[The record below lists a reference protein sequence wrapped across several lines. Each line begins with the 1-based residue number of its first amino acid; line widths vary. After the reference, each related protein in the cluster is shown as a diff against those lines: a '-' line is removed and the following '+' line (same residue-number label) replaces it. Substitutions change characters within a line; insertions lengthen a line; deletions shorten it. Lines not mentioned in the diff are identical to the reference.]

1 MINPPKAMSAEGNT
15 TVPEPKDDAQ
25 RLYDAIEIIRKKNAE
40 INDLNR
46 TITQIRRDND
56 TCEAIRKEIWGLAA
70 HSPEPPEWI
79 QGRGVRNGSRGGPIT
94 IWSDIHYGEVVNPDE
109 INGVNAFNKNI
120 AAKRIHRLVNTTVDL
135 AFNHMGRAKT
145 TYPGIVICLGGDM
158 IGGDIHEELLATND
172 RTPHQSVNDLT
183 DLLAGGIEEC
193 ASKFGKVFVP
203 CVVGN
208 HGRNTKKMR
217 MKGRV
222 FTNFDWSIYCN
233 LERSFRKDRHV
244 QFYVPSQADAAFQLY
259 GHRYLLTHGDSL
271 GVKGG
276 DGIIGA
282 LGPIMRGTLKVHR
295 SEAQIG
301 RDFDT
306 LVIGH
311 WHQYITLPGLVCNN
325 ALKGYDEYAMLQLRA
340 PYSRPSQALW
350 FTHPEHGIT
359 AHWQVYLEGIQHAQ
373 DSKTWMKWAA

>member
-1 MINPPKAMSAEGNT
+1 MAPPLKSDAERL
-15 TVPEPKDDAQ
+15 EDA
-25 RLYDAIEIIRKKNAE
+25 ANIIRKKNAE
-40 INDLNR
+40 ITDLTR
-46 TITQIRRDND
+46 TLQQARKDND
-56 TCEAIRKEIWGLAA
+56 TAEAIRTEIWGLAA
-70 HSPEPPEWI
+70 HSPAAPEWLT
-79 QGRGVRNGSRGGPIT
+79 GRGVRNGSRGGPIT
-94 IWSDIHYGEVVNPDE
+94 IWSDFHYGEVVNPDE
-109 INGVNAFNKNI
+109 INGVNEYNVRV
-120 AAKRIHRLVNTTVDL
+120 AKRRIERLVNTTIDL
-135 AFNHMGRAKT
+135 SFEHMGRANT
-145 TYPGIVICLGGDM
+145 VYPGIVVCLGGDM
-158 IGGDIHEELLATND
+158 IGGDIHEELLASND
-172 RTPHQSVNDLT
+172 RTPQQSVNDLT
-183 DLLAGGIEEC
+183 DLLAGAIEQM

-233 LERSFRKDRHV
+233 LERAFRKERHV
-244 QFYVPSQADAAFQLY
+244 SFYVPSSADANFSLY

-282 LGPIMRGTLKVHR
+282 LGPIMRGTLKTHR

-306 LVIGH
+306 LIIGH

-359 AHWQVYLEGIQHAQ
+359 AHWQVYLEGLRQAS
-373 DSKTWMKWAA
+373 DNKTWIKWQA